1 MRNLVGLFTWIVL
14 PIAVVVVA
22 YKCATDFVEEAVI
35 NTKRRK

>member
-14 PIAVVVVA
+14 PVAVVVVA
-22 YKCATDFVEEAVI
+22 YKCAIDFVEEAVI

>member
-14 PIAVVVVA
+14 PVAVVVVA
-22 YKCATDFVEEAVI
+22 YKCAMDFVEEAVI